1 MVTLEDKSQIEEG
14 EADPLLNGSNV
25 VIGPT
30 NPKLGLETTMGQVS
44 DSQQEEHQAKKD
56 MDLYKLGPSDE
67 KQMKQTTHTK
77 KPKTKKTNMLKTSQ
91 TPGKQNTSGSK
102 DSIGVFGGRKER

>member
-30 NPKLGLETTMGQVS
+30 NPKLGLETTMG
-44 DSQQEEHQAKKD
+44 
-56 MDLYKLGPSDE
+56 
-67 KQMKQTTHTK
+67 
-77 KPKTKKTNMLKTSQ
+77 
-91 TPGKQNTSGSK
+91 
-102 DSIGVFGGRKER
+102 